1 MKNITISLLVAL
13 LLSNPVFAKANK
25 HSKYKNNNTTA
36 QSSVDNT
43 CHIGPRGGRYTITA
57 SGNKRYGC

>member
-1 MKNITISLLVAL
+1 M
-13 LLSNPVFAKANK
+13 LSSPAFAKKAK
-25 HSKYKNNNTTA
+25 KNPTTQ
-36 QSSVDNT
+36 QSSSNQSYDNT